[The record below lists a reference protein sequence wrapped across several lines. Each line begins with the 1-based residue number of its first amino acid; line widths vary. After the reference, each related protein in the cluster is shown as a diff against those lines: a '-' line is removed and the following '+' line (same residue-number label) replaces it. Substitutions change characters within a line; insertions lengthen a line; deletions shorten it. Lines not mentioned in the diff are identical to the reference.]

1 MIRSRTSL
9 FSLAPLLLVL
19 AAAGLSRR
27 GGGGT
32 VEELAPAF
40 QDDATTDVD
49 ELDFSDPTS
58 RILRGG
64 HEALLGVGDC
74 PSDVV
79 LELWPPNH
87 MYVEI
92 DLADVLPPAT
102 VGIEILGITQDEPV
116 DELGD
121 GHTSCDGT
129 GVGTSVARIRSER
142 SGLNDGRV
150 YVIEYSAF
158 GGGCTGIVTVTVPH
172 DQRGAEAVDSGQDFD
187 STEGCP

>member
-1 MIRSRTSL
+1 MIRSRTRL
-9 FSLAPLLLVL
+9 FSLAPVLLLL

-27 GGGGT
+27 GSGET
-32 VEELAPAF
+32 VEDPSAAF
-40 QDDATTDVD
+40 QDDQG
-49 ELDFSDPTS
+49 ELDLSDPTP
-58 RILRGG
+58 RILRGVPG
-64 HEALLGVGDC
+64 SLLGVGDC

-79 LELWPPNH
+79 IELWPPNH
-87 MYVEI
+87 RYAQI

-129 GVGTSVARIRSER
+129 GVGTTVARIRSER
-142 SGLNDGRV
+142 SGLRDGRV

-172 DQRGAEAVDSGQDFD
+172 DRRGTEAVDSGQDFD
-187 STEGCP
+187 STAGCP